1 LFSTIG
7 HVARSFQV
15 VQRADGSVVFKVVPF
30 QGKALPPHEEDIL
43 KVHADRY
50 LPGVSFSIEVVDDI
64 PLTSAGKR
72 RVVVC
77 EMQQPRR
84 SA

>member
-1 LFSTIG
+1 
-7 HVARSFQV
+7 
-15 VQRADGSVVFKVVPF
+15 VPF
-30 QGKALPPHEEDIL
+30 EGSTLPCKEEDIL
-43 KVHADRY
+43 KLHADRY
-50 LPGVSFSIEVVDDI
+50 LPGVPFSIEVVDDI